1 MSQTSPVSSSEARPK
16 FALPPFVCDR
26 KADGFR
32 SVRIHVEGELDL
44 ANAPEFRRALQGA
57 QSKAKIVSLDLQEL
71 AFIDC
76 SALNEILEA
85 DALARR
91 TGSKLILGRGS
102 GQVDRVLALTGVLER
117 MEVVDLRPADRPRL
131 PNHNNGNGRF
141 LDG

>member
-1 MSQTSPVSSSEARPK
+1 MSQTSPVLSSEAHPK
-16 FALPPFVCDR
+16 FALPSFVCDC
-26 KADGFR
+26 KADGFG

-44 ANAPEFRRALQGA
+44 ANAPEFRRALRAA
-57 QSKAKIVSLDLQEL
+57 QSEAKIVSLDLQEL
-71 AFIDC
+71 SFIDC

-91 TGSKLILGRGS
+91 TGSKLILVRGS
-102 GQVDRVLALTGVLER
+102 GQVDRVLALTGVLEW
-117 MEVVDLRPADRPRL
+117 MEVVDLRPAEL